1 MKRNIL
7 QWTGIAALSALSLT
21 ACNPDRVKEEPILA
35 VLLSTAVRGA
45 AQGNCAISINATGI
59 SYGTIVQF
67 AVGHGAA
74 AASLFDGSKF
84 LAHFNALNGTS
95 LTAAQLA
102 ARAYNEKY
110 DAFFTDLGEWNATA
124 RATYLATVE
133 TRAKNNDLNL
143 AGLSQATY
151 NNLET
156 ARGTG
161 IMACAKIPRANCSL
175 GGLTVATRVADIDAK
190 NAIRKLLVENES
202 CVKTNAIMITFSTS
216 LLRGAPTDLQTAN
229 GVVTAS
235 TNRQTNSFSRNAAE
249 NVLENQII
257 AERAYPKFGNLV
269 TLGFGQLMPM
279 RTGTTEYVLSN
290 DSFVH
295 GSNLNMTVV
304 DSCEGIGISTGLT
317 AKPLSSVS
325 EIVYA
330 FSNQNAAATIYASA
344 NQANGGND
352 RETGTC
358 NASFRAAVN
367 KALPLALKDAG
378 IVIDPNV
385 FAPSGNGS
393 ATDTLGLCIYG
404 GTAAKRTVLG
414 GVLNSSLGATPPNCN
429 SETAINAV
437 GKFGEAGLRSFTANG
452 TAIDGN

>member
-21 ACNPDRVKEEPILA
+21 ACQPDRVKEEPILA
-35 VLLSTAVRGA
+35 TLLSLSVRGA
-45 AQGNCAISINATGI
+45 ASGNCAISVNATGI

-74 AASLFDGSKF
+74 AATLVDGSKF

-95 LTAAQLA
+95 LSAAQLA

-110 DAFFTDLGEWNATA
+110 DAFFTDLGEWNEAA
-124 RATYLATVE
+124 RATYIKTVE
-133 TRAKNNDLNL
+133 NAAKANTLNP

-151 NNLET
+151 GGLET

-161 IMACAKIPRANCSL
+161 ILACAKIPRANCSL
-175 GGLTVATRVADIDAK
+175 GGLTNATRAADLEAK
-190 NAIRKLLVENES
+190 SAIRKLIVENES
-202 CVKTNAIMITFSTS
+202 CVKTNAILITFSTS

-235 TNRQTNSFSRNAAE
+235 TNRQTNSFSKNAAE
-249 NVLENQII
+249 NVLENQIV
-257 AERAYPKFGNLV
+257 AEKAYPKFGNLV

-279 RTGTTEYVLSN
+279 RTGTTEYALSN
-290 DSFVH
+290 DAFIH
-295 GSNLNMTVV
+295 GSNLNTTVV
-304 DSCEGIGISTGLT
+304 DSCESIGISTGLT

-352 RETGTC
+352 RESGTC
-358 NASFRAAVN
+358 NSSFRAAVN

-385 FAPSGNGS
+385 FASSGNGG

-404 GTAAKRTVLG
+404 GNATKRGALG
-414 GVLNSSLGATPPNCN
+414 AVLNSSLGATPPNCN
-429 SETAINAV
+429 SETAITAV
-437 GKFGEAGLRSFTANG
+437 GKFGEEGLRSFTANG

>member
-21 ACNPDRVKEEPILA
+21 ACKPDRVTEEPILA

-45 AQGNCAISINATGI
+45 AQGNCAISVNATGI
-59 SYGTIVQF
+59 SYGTLVQF
-67 AVGHGAA
+67 AVNHAA
-74 AASLFDGSKF
+74 NAAYNSAPF
-84 LAHFNALNGTS
+84 LAHYNALNGTS
-95 LTAAQLA
+95 LTAGQLA
-102 ARAYNEKY
+102 AVDYNSKY
-110 DAFFTDLGEWNATA
+110 DAFFTDRGDWNDAA
-124 RATYLATVE
+124 RATLIRAVE
-133 TRAKNNDLNL
+133 TAVKNNLL
-143 AGLSQATY
+143 AGAGLGSVAY
-151 NNLET
+151 GNLET

-161 IMACAKIPRANCSL
+161 LLACAKIPRANCSL
-175 GGLTVATRVADIDAK
+175 GGLTTATRVADIDSK

-202 CVKTNAIMITFSTS
+202 CVKTNAIMISFSTS

-249 NVLENQII
+249 NVLENQVI

-279 RTGTTEYVLSN
+279 RTGTTEYSLTTDRYTN
-290 DSFVH
+290 
-295 GSNLNMTVV
+295 GSNLNVTVV
-304 DSCEGIGISTGLT
+304 DSCESIGISTGLT
-317 AKPLSSVS
+317 AKPLSPVS

-330 FSNQNAAATIYASA
+330 FSNQNAAATLYASA
-344 NQANGGND
+344 NAANGGND

-358 NASFRAAVN
+358 NASFRAALN

-414 GVLNSSLGATPPNCN
+414 AVLNSSLGTTPPNCN

-437 GKFGEAGLRSFTANG
+437 GKFGEEGLRSFTANG